1 VNRPTHARRSFTG
14 DFPMLKQSFLVFL
27 ALASSGVAAPAF
39 AQSAS
44 DEPQTKFIDFGD
56 MLIDG
61 DLQKPEG
68 MFNTE
73 RGRAR
78 FNSLLNLRRNF
89 LQDIEQSSHEQ
100 SLQ

>member
-1 VNRPTHARRSFTG
+1 
-14 DFPMLKQSFLVFL
+14 
-27 ALASSGVAAPAF
+27 
-39 AQSAS
+39 
-44 DEPQTKFIDFGD
+44 
-56 MLIDG
+56 
-61 DLQKPEG
+61 